1 MTLVARISRS
11 ALEHNLRTLSAR
23 SSPAAVM
30 LIVKA
35 NAYGHGT
42 TDVSK
47 VAYESGIRHFGCL
60 EIETALTVRTV
71 VPDHDAMLL
80 AWQFSNVDDL
90 SRVAHERIDLG
101 VGSEEQLDF
110 IEAAYAAGSG
120 PIRVQL
126 KVDTGLNRNGMSRAG
141 WDDFVARAVRME
153 LTGAITVAGVWTHI
167 AETSDDHDERARR
180 EFESARAVLEAA
192 VGRPLFAH
200 LAASSASFR
209 LADFR
214 YDAVRI
220 GGHAY
225 GIPSFNNISPA
236 EMDLIPVMTLV
247 GSAEADLDD
256 EWGPIAIVAGG
267 FADGVPGYAAGKTHV
282 TVNGVRHAIQAVLE
296 DEILAGGA
304 PSGAEVYLFGD
315 GSHGEQTVREWG
327 DAIGTLG
334 DEITCRISASV
345 TRRVVD

>member
-42 TDVSK
+42 SDVSK
-47 VAYESGIRHFGCL
+47 LAYESGIRHFGCL
-60 EIETALTVRTV
+60 EIETALTVRAV
-71 VPDHDAMLL
+71 VPDHGAMLL
-80 AWQFSNVDDL
+80 AWQFSSLDDL
-90 SRVAHERIDLG
+90 SRAARERIDLG
-101 VGSEEQLDF
+101 VGSHEQLDF
-110 IEAAYAAGSG
+110 IEAAHVADSES
-120 PIRVQL
+120 IRVHL

-141 WDDFVARAVRME
+141 WADFVARAVRME
-153 LTGAITVAGVWTHI
+153 LAGVLTMAGVWTHI
-167 AETSDDHDERARR
+167 AETSDEHDARSRR
-180 EFESARAVLEAA
+180 EFESARATLEAA

-209 LADFR
+209 LSDFR

-225 GIPSFNNISPA
+225 GIPSFDNISPA

-247 GSAEADLDD
+247 GSAEADVDE
-256 EWGPIAIVAGG
+256 EWGPITTVAGG
-267 FADGVPGYAAGKTHV
+267 FADGVPGYAAGKVHV
-282 TVNGVRHAIQAVLE
+282 TVNGVRHAIRAVLE
-296 DEILAGGA
+296 DEVLAEGT
-304 PSGAEVYLFGD
+304 PSEFEVFLFGD

-327 DAIGTLG
+327 DAMGTLG
-334 DEITCRISASV
+334 DEITCRISPSV
-345 TRRVVD
+345 PRSLVD